1 MPDAPDNAAPVRI
14 DRWLCAARIYKS
26 RSQAQDACE
35 GGHVRINDN
44 AARSSQLVKV
54 GDLVRCTAPR
64 GLVVL
69 EVTKLA
75 DKRLGPPLARQLYV
89 DHSPPPPPKEERV
102 VVGLRARGAGR
113 PTKADRRAIQR
124 FRGGDG

>member
-64 GLVVL
+64 
-69 EVTKLA
+69 
-75 DKRLGPPLARQLYV
+75 AR
-89 DHSPPPPPKEERV
+89 K
-102 VVGLRARGAGR
+102 
-113 PTKADRRAIQR
+113 PTTTRSS
-124 FRGGDG
+124 FGGGGGE